1 MNDLSIFAF
10 GDCMIRTIKKD
21 DETWFVGRDVA
32 TALEYAKPENAL
44 ATHVDNDDKTTTLIQ
59 GSGSNYKSNTTIIN
73 ESGLYALIFG
83 SKLENAKKFKRWV
96 TSEVLPQIRKTGAYT
111 SANAEAETKM
121 LEIEARRE
129 VALCRAD
136 ASRIKQVGNF
146 LERVKSCVDGGYIA
160 SADFV
165 TVFQAGLERSRMGKG
180 LEKISHYM
188 DEDARI
194 ISFVE
199 KCCVHQEEAWVLV
212 SELYAAYES
221 FCGSMEHLT
230 RNMFVRR
237 LQMVEGMRIEYKQ
250 KKIEGYP
257 QLVFFGLTLKGELVT
272 TGDAE

>member
-10 GDCMIRTIKKD
+10 GDCMIRTTEKD
-21 DETWFVGRDVA
+21 GEPWFVGKDVA
-32 TALEYAKPENAL
+32 AALGYKEIQKAVRD
-44 ATHVDNDDKTTTLIQ
+44 HVDDDDKGVSEMDTPG
-59 GSGSNYKSNTTIIN
+59 GSQKITIIN

-111 SANAEAETKM
+111 SVNTEAETKM

-194 ISFVE
+194 ITFVE
-199 KCCVHQEEAWVLV
+199 KCCIHQEEAWVLV
-212 SELYAAYES
+212 SELYTAYES

-237 LQMVEGMRIEYKQ
+237 LQMIEGMRIEYKQ

>member
-111 SANAEAETKM
+111 SVNAEAETKM

-221 FCGSMEHLT
+221 FCGNMEHLT

-237 LQMVEGMRIEYKQ
+237 LQMIEGMRIEYKQ

>member
-32 TALEYAKPENAL
+32 IALEYAKPENAL

-111 SANAEAETKM
+111 SMNAEAETKM

-194 ISFVE
+194 ITFVE

-212 SELYAAYES
+212 SELYTAYES

-237 LQMVEGMRIEYKQ
+237 LQMIEGMRIEYKQ
-250 KKIEGYP
+250 KKIEAIRSLCSLG
-257 QLVFFGLTLKGELVT
+257 FRLKANL
-272 TGDAE
+272 

>member
-10 GDCMIRTIKKD
+10 GDCMIRTLKKD

-32 TALEYAKPENAL
+32 IALEYAKPENAL
-44 ATHVDNDDKTTTLIQ
+44 ATHVDNDDKTSTLIQ
-59 GSGSNYKSNTTIIN
+59 GRGSNYKRNTTIIN

-111 SANAEAETKM
+111 SVNTEAETKM

-237 LQMVEGMRIEYKQ
+237 LQMIEGMRIEYKQ

>member
-1 MNDLSIFAF
+1 M
-10 GDCMIRTIKKD
+10 
-21 DETWFVGRDVA
+21 
-32 TALEYAKPENAL
+32 
-44 ATHVDNDDKTTTLIQ
+44 
-59 GSGSNYKSNTTIIN
+59 
-73 ESGLYALIFG
+73 
-83 SKLENAKKFKRWV
+83 
-96 TSEVLPQIRKTGAYT
+96 
-111 SANAEAETKM
+111 NAEAETKM

-194 ISFVE
+194 ITFVE

-212 SELYAAYES
+212 SELYTAYES

-237 LQMVEGMRIEYKQ
+237 LQMIEGMRIEYKQ

>member
-111 SANAEAETKM
+111 SVNTETETKM

-237 LQMVEGMRIEYKQ
+237 LQMIEGMRIEYKQ

>member
-111 SANAEAETKM
+111 SVNAEAETKM

-199 KCCVHQEEAWVLV
+199 KCCIHQEEAWVLV
-212 SELYAAYES
+212 SELYTAYES

-237 LQMVEGMRIEYKQ
+237 LQMIEGMRIEYKQ

>member
-10 GDCMIRTIKKD
+10 GDCMIRTLKKD

-111 SANAEAETKM
+111 SVNAEAETKM

-165 TVFQAGLERSRMGKG
+165 TVFQAGLERSRMGIG

-237 LQMVEGMRIEYKQ
+237 LQMIEGMRIEYKQ

>member
-1 MNDLSIFAF
+1 MNDMTIFAF
-10 GDCMIRTIKKD
+10 GDCMIRTTEKD
-21 DETWFVGRDVA
+21 GEPWFVGKDVA
-32 TALEYAKPENAL
+32 AALGYKEIQKAVRD
-44 ATHVDNDDKTTTLIQ
+44 HVDDDDKGVSEMDTPGGSQKTTV
-59 GSGSNYKSNTTIIN
+59 IN

-111 SANAEAETKM
+111 SVNAEAETKM

-237 LQMVEGMRIEYKQ
+237 LQMIEGIRIEYKQ

>member
-10 GDCMIRTIKKD
+10 GDCMIRTLKKD

-111 SANAEAETKM
+111 SVNAEAETKM

-188 DEDARI
+188 DENARI

-237 LQMVEGMRIEYKQ
+237 LQMIEGMRIEYKQ

>member
-111 SANAEAETKM
+111 SVNAEAETKM

-199 KCCVHQEEAWVLV
+199 KCCIHQEEAWVLV

-237 LQMVEGMRIEYKQ
+237 LQMIEGMRIEYKQ

>member
-10 GDCMIRTIKKD
+10 GDCMIRTMEKD
-21 DETWFVGRDVA
+21 GEPWFVGKDVA
-32 TALEYAKPENAL
+32 AALGYKEIQKAVRD
-44 ATHVDNDDKTTTLIQ
+44 HVDDDDKGVSEMDTPGGNQKITV
-59 GSGSNYKSNTTIIN
+59 IN

-111 SANAEAETKM
+111 SVNAEAETKM

-194 ISFVE
+194 ITFVE
-199 KCCVHQEEAWVLV
+199 KCCIHQEEAWVLV

-237 LQMVEGMRIEYKQ
+237 LQMIEGIRIEYKQ

>member
-111 SANAEAETKM
+111 SVNTEAETKM

-230 RNMFVRR
+230 RIMVVRR
-237 LQMVEGMRIEYKQ
+237 LQMIEGMRIEYKQ

-257 QLVFFGLTLKGELVT
+257 QLVLFGLTLKGELVT

>member
-111 SANAEAETKM
+111 SVNAEAEKKM

-237 LQMVEGMRIEYKQ
+237 LQMIEGMRIEYKQ

>member
-10 GDCMIRTIKKD
+10 GDCMIRTLKKD

-111 SANAEAETKM
+111 SVNAEAETKM

-165 TVFQAGLERSRMGKG
+165 TVFQTGLERSRMGKG

-237 LQMVEGMRIEYKQ
+237 LQMIEGMRIEYKQ

>member
-10 GDCMIRTIKKD
+10 GDCMIRTIEKD
-21 DETWFVGRDVA
+21 GEPWFVGKDVA
-32 TALEYAKPENAL
+32 AALGYKEIQKAVRD
-44 ATHVDNDDKTTTLIQ
+44 HVDNDDKGVSEMDTPG
-59 GSGSNYKSNTTIIN
+59 GSQKITVIN

-111 SANAEAETKM
+111 SVNAEAETKM

-237 LQMVEGMRIEYKQ
+237 LQMIEGMRIEYKQ

>member
-10 GDCMIRTIKKD
+10 GDCMIRTMEKD
-21 DETWFVGRDVA
+21 GEPWFVGKDVA
-32 TALEYAKPENAL
+32 AALGYKEIQKAVRD
-44 ATHVDNDDKTTTLIQ
+44 HVDDDDKGVSEMDTPGGNQKITV
-59 GSGSNYKSNTTIIN
+59 IN

-111 SANAEAETKM
+111 SVNAEAETKM

-212 SELYAAYES
+212 SELYTAYES

-237 LQMVEGMRIEYKQ
+237 LQMIEGMRIEYKQ

-257 QLVFFGLTLKGELVT
+257 QLVFFGLTLKSELVT

>member
-10 GDCMIRTIKKD
+10 GDCMIRTMEKD
-21 DETWFVGRDVA
+21 GEPWFVGKDVA
-32 TALEYAKPENAL
+32 AALGYKEIQKAVRD
-44 ATHVDNDDKTTTLIQ
+44 HVDDDDTGVSEMDTPGGNQKITVIND
-59 GSGSNYKSNTTIIN
+59 SGP
-73 ESGLYALIFG
+73 YALIFG

-111 SANAEAETKM
+111 SVNTEAETKM

-237 LQMVEGMRIEYKQ
+237 LQMIEGMRIEYKQ

-257 QLVFFGLTLKGELVT
+257 QLVFFGLTLKGELVI

>member
-10 GDCMIRTIKKD
+10 GDCMIRTMEKD
-21 DETWFVGRDVA
+21 GEPWFVGKDVA
-32 TALEYAKPENAL
+32 AALGYKEIQKAVRD
-44 ATHVDNDDKTTTLIQ
+44 HVDNDDKGVSEMDTPG
-59 GSGSNYKSNTTIIN
+59 GSQKITVIN

-111 SANAEAETKM
+111 SVNAEAETKM

-212 SELYAAYES
+212 SELYTAYES

-237 LQMVEGMRIEYKQ
+237 LQMIEGMRIEYKQ

>member
-111 SANAEAETKM
+111 SVNTEAETKM

-199 KCCVHQEEAWVLV
+199 KCCIHQEEAWVLV

-237 LQMVEGMRIEYKQ
+237 LQMIEGMRIEYKQ

>member
-111 SANAEAETKM
+111 SVNAEAETKM

-212 SELYAAYES
+212 SKLYAAYES

-237 LQMVEGMRIEYKQ
+237 LQMIEGMRIEYKQ

-257 QLVFFGLTLKGELVT
+257 QLVFFGPTLKGELVT

>member
-111 SANAEAETKM
+111 SVNAEAETKM

-194 ISFVE
+194 ITFVE

-237 LQMVEGMRIEYKQ
+237 LQMIEGMRIEYKQ

>member
-1 MNDLSIFAF
+1 MTF
-10 GDCMIRTIKKD
+10 GTYW
-21 DETWFVGRDVA
+21 T
-32 TALEYAKPENAL
+32 
-44 ATHVDNDDKTTTLIQ
+44 
-59 GSGSNYKSNTTIIN
+59 SSSNYKSNTTIIN

-111 SANAEAETKM
+111 SVNTEAETKM

-180 LEKISHYM
+180 LEKISHSM

-194 ISFVE
+194 ITFVE

-212 SELYAAYES
+212 SELYTAYES

-237 LQMVEGMRIEYKQ
+237 LQMIEGMRIEYKQ

-272 TGDAE
+272 TGGAE

>member
-21 DETWFVGRDVA
+21 DETWFIGRDVA

-111 SANAEAETKM
+111 SVNAEAETKM

-199 KCCVHQEEAWVLV
+199 KCCIHQEEAWVLV

-237 LQMVEGMRIEYKQ
+237 LQMIEGMRIEYKQ

>member
-10 GDCMIRTIKKD
+10 GDCMIRTMEKAG
-21 DETWFVGRDVA
+21 EPWFVGKDVA
-32 TALEYAKPENAL
+32 AALGYKEIQKAVRD
-44 ATHVDNDDKTTTLIQ
+44 HVDNDDKGVSEMDTPG
-59 GSGSNYKSNTTIIN
+59 GSQKITVIN

-111 SANAEAETKM
+111 SVNAEAETKM

-237 LQMVEGMRIEYKQ
+237 LQMIEGMRIEYKQ

>member
-10 GDCMIRTIKKD
+10 GDCMIRTMEKNG
-21 DETWFVGRDVA
+21 EPWFVGKDVA
-32 TALEYAKPENAL
+32 AALGYKEIQKAVRD
-44 ATHVDNDDKTTTLIQ
+44 HVDNDDKGVSEMDTPG
-59 GSGSNYKSNTTIIN
+59 GSQKITVIN

-111 SANAEAETKM
+111 SVNAEAETKM

-237 LQMVEGMRIEYKQ
+237 LQMIEGMRIEYKQ

>member
-10 GDCMIRTIKKD
+10 GDCMIRTMEKD
-21 DETWFVGRDVA
+21 GEPWFVGKDVA
-32 TALEYAKPENAL
+32 AALGYKEIQKAVRD
-44 ATHVDNDDKTTTLIQ
+44 HVDNDDKGVSEMDTPG
-59 GSGSNYKSNTTIIN
+59 GSQKITVIN

-111 SANAEAETKM
+111 SVNAEAETKM

-237 LQMVEGMRIEYKQ
+237 LQMIEGMRIEYKQ

-272 TGDAE
+272 AGDAE

>member
-10 GDCMIRTIKKD
+10 GDCMIRTMEKD
-21 DETWFVGRDVA
+21 GEPWFVGKDVA
-32 TALEYAKPENAL
+32 AALGYKEIQKAVRD
-44 ATHVDNDDKTTTLIQ
+44 HVDVDDKGVSEMDTPG
-59 GSGSNYKSNTTIIN
+59 GSQKITVIN

-111 SANAEAETKM
+111 SVNAEAETKM

-237 LQMVEGMRIEYKQ
+237 LQMIEGMRIEYKQ

>member
-10 GDCMIRTIKKD
+10 GDCMIRTIEKD
-21 DETWFVGRDVA
+21 GEPWFVGKDVA
-32 TALEYAKPENAL
+32 AALGYKEIHKAVRD
-44 ATHVDNDDKTTTLIQ
+44 HVDNDDKGVSEMDTPG
-59 GSGSNYKSNTTIIN
+59 GSQKITVIN

-111 SANAEAETKM
+111 SVNAEAETKM

-237 LQMVEGMRIEYKQ
+237 LQMIEGMRIEYKQ

>member
-96 TSEVLPQIRKTGAYT
+96 TSEVLPQIRKTGTYT
-111 SANAEAETKM
+111 SVNAEAETKM

-237 LQMVEGMRIEYKQ
+237 LQMIEGMRIEYKQ

>member
-10 GDCMIRTIKKD
+10 GDCMIRTMEKD
-21 DETWFVGRDVA
+21 GEPWFVGKDVA
-32 TALEYAKPENAL
+32 AALGYKEIQKAVRD
-44 ATHVDNDDKTTTLIQ
+44 HVDNDDKGVSEMDTPG
-59 GSGSNYKSNTTIIN
+59 GSQKITVIN

-111 SANAEAETKM
+111 SVNAEAETKM

-237 LQMVEGMRIEYKQ
+237 LQMIEGMRIEYKQ

>member
-10 GDCMIRTIKKD
+10 GDCMIRTIEKD
-21 DETWFVGRDVA
+21 GEPWFVGKDVA
-32 TALEYAKPENAL
+32 AALGYKEIQKAVRD
-44 ATHVDNDDKTTTLIQ
+44 HVDNDDKGVSEMDTPG
-59 GSGSNYKSNTTIIN
+59 GSQKITVIN

-237 LQMVEGMRIEYKQ
+237 LQMIEGMRIEYKQ

>member
-111 SANAEAETKM
+111 SVNTEAETKM

-237 LQMVEGMRIEYKQ
+237 LQMIEGMRIEYKQ

>member
-10 GDCMIRTIKKD
+10 GDCMIRTMEKD
-21 DETWFVGRDVA
+21 GEPWFVGKDVA
-32 TALEYAKPENAL
+32 AALGYKEIQKAVRD
-44 ATHVDNDDKTTTLIQ
+44 HVDVDDKGVSEMDTPG
-59 GSGSNYKSNTTIIN
+59 GSQKITVIN

-111 SANAEAETKM
+111 SVNAEAETKM

-199 KCCVHQEEAWVLV
+199 KCCIHQEEAWVLV

-237 LQMVEGMRIEYKQ
+237 LQMIEGMRIEYKQ

>member
-111 SANAEAETKM
+111 SVNAEAETKM

-160 SADFV
+160 STDFV

-194 ISFVE
+194 ITFVE

-237 LQMVEGMRIEYKQ
+237 LQMIEGLRIEYKQ

>member
-10 GDCMIRTIKKD
+10 GDCMIRTMEKD
-21 DETWFVGRDVA
+21 GEPWFVGKDVA
-32 TALEYAKPENAL
+32 TALGYKEIQKAVRD
-44 ATHVDNDDKTTTLIQ
+44 HVDNDDKGVSEMDTPGGCQKITV
-59 GSGSNYKSNTTIIN
+59 IN

-111 SANAEAETKM
+111 SVNAEAETKM

-237 LQMVEGMRIEYKQ
+237 LQMIEGMRIEYKQ